1 MLVLFGNEYGHE
13 DTAGLSPTE
22 REFHMASSEGKE
34 LLIFIKGH
42 DDTSR
47 HPKMQ
52 ALVHRAGARVVRR
65 RFGTVSELTAGIYA
79 GLVEYLDRTG
89 DIRTLPF
96 DAAACPGAV
105 VDDLSHEKMQ
115 WFLDRS
121 RRYRNFGLSETTPHA
136 DLLTHL
142 NLLDGGVPS
151 HAAVLLFGNNP
162 QRFLTTSE
170 VKCAHFHGIQ
180 VRKPIP
186 SYHIYKGT
194 VFDMADQA
202 VDFVMSKIDCSVGQ
216 REQGPQAPVEY
227 EIPQF
232 VVAEGIVNAIAHRD
246 YSSKRQRAGNAF
258 FRPPGNM
265 ESGRIAPALD
275 PGQFDAA
282 PSLHSRQSFDCR
294 TSVPGEVH

>member
-1 MLVLFGNEYGHE
+1 METDPLLRRFFEVFVFEALPASGRRADEVYLQEVNRCDIYVGLFGNEYGHK

-22 REFHMASSEGKE
+22 REFHRASSEGKE

-42 DDTSR
+42 DDTLR

-52 ALVHRAGARVVRR
+52 TLVHRAGALFFGMIVRR

-79 GLVEYLDRTG
+79 SLVEYLDRTG

-180 VRKPIP
+180 VRKP
-186 SYHIYKGT
+186 HT
-194 VFDMADQA
+194 VL
-202 VDFVMSKIDCSVGQ
+202 S
-216 REQGPQAPVEY
+216 
-227 EIPQF
+227 
-232 VVAEGIVNAIAHRD
+232 H
-246 YSSKRQRAGNAF
+246 
-258 FRPPGNM
+258 
-265 ESGRIAPALD
+265 L
-275 PGQFDAA
+275 
-282 PSLHSRQSFDCR
+282 
-294 TSVPGEVH
+294 